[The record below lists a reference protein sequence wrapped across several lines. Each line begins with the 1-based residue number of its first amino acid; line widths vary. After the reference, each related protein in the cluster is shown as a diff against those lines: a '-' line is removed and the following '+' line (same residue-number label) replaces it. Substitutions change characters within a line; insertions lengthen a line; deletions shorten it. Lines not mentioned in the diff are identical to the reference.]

1 MLPFLTALKKAGFL
15 ATISVKVELKVIK
28 IIHEPPVNIIE
39 SYTPEV

>member
-1 MLPFLTALKKAGFL
+1 MSLRLTNSVEKSI
-15 ATISVKVELKVIK
+15 ISVKVELKVIK